1 MKGRPEA
8 AEPTESQRVAQED
21 CFPYPSRMLPWFYAN
36 RRDLPWRGTAD
47 AYAVWVSEIMLQQTR
62 VETVRE
68 RYVWFMRELPTVQ
81 DLACC
86 DDERLM
92 KLWEGLGYYSRARNM
107 KRCAQM
113 VVAEYGGVFPAEKE
127 LLKKLP
133 GIGEYTAGAISS
145 IAYGRKNPAIDGNV
159 LRVCARCEGDF
170 TPIGDAGRK
179 KRLYRKLESVYPEE
193 AGDYTQSLMEL
204 GALVC
209 LPEAPRCTSCPLQGH
224 CMAEKKGWQRDLP
237 VMPHKT
243 GKRKELLNVYILC
256 TPGGVLLCK
265 RAEKGVL
272 AGMWQFPN
280 MPREACGGDVAAQLA
295 ALGVQGFR
303 ISGKADHIHVFT
315 HLIWDMAAYVVAIEE
330 SPQGYSLFAVEDAE
344 RTLSLPSAFRWG
356 LALARQYYYGH
367 KTEETYADTEKGG

>member
-1 MKGRPEA
+1 MKERTET
-8 AEPTESQRVAQED
+8 AEPAENQMRAQGD

-36 RRDLPWRGTAD
+36 RRDLPWRGTKD

-62 VETVRE
+62 VETVRD
-68 RYVWFMRELPTVQ
+68 RYVFFMRELPTVQ

-107 KRCAQM
+107 KRCAQT
-113 VVAEYGGVFPAEKE
+113 VVTEYGGIFPAEKE
-127 LLKKLP
+127 LLRKLP

-145 IAYGRKNPAIDGNV
+145 IAYGRKSPAIDGNV

-179 KRLYRKLESVYPEE
+179 RRLYRELESVYPEE

-209 LPEAPRCTSCPLQGH
+209 LPETPSCTSCPLQGH
-224 CMAEKKGWQRDLP
+224 CMAEREGWQRDLP
-237 VMPHKT
+237 VMPQKT
-243 GKRKELLNVYILC
+243 AKRTELLNVFILC

-265 RAEKGVL
+265 REGKGVL

-280 MPREACGGDVAAQLA
+280 MPRDACGGDLKAQLA
-295 ALGVQGFR
+295 ALGVHRFSVSEKTG
-303 ISGKADHIHVFT
+303 HTHVFT
-315 HLIWDMAAYVVAIEE
+315 HLIWDMTAYAVATED
-330 SPQGYSLFAVEDAE
+330 SPRGLLPFALEDVERDV
-344 RTLSLPSAFRWG
+344 SLPSAFRWG
-356 LALARQYYYGH
+356 LALARQYYGA
-367 KTEETYADTEKGG
+367 KTKEACADSEKGG